1 VAGPDEYFGKMEE
14 FISYAHAGA
23 ALLLLVLP
31 ADEV

>member
-14 FISYAHAGA
+14 FISYAHAEA